1 MLSTPLIADQSAK
14 GFIQGAPAPSK
25 YFKTLASIGYML
37 LWGLTFTFS
46 MSLAKCISAD
56 IPSSVIVF
64 LRCFFGFIVFLPF
77 AASAVKTQ
85 GIRILKVQQPLV
97 YCLRVILV
105 SLAMGCTYYA
115 YRNLPIA
122 TASAIG
128 FSSPLFTTVLGILFL
143 KNRINLKQ
151 GLSIL
156 AGYMG
161 VLVIVGP
168 FSFALHSA
176 ETIAILANLLASC
189 AIILLKKLSD
199 TESNITIL
207 FYTNIATVLLS
218 GIFAVFMWQSPSW
231 GDAGLLLLIGIS
243 STFSQLLYTQAL
255 RIAEPY
261 FVAPFEY
268 NRLLFAVLSGYYFF
282 DESPSPLVFIG
293 AGLIIASNL
302 YLSFLE
308 IRQSASA
315 NNK

>member
-1 MLSTPLIADQSAK
+1 MLSTPIIVKQSAK
-14 GFIQGAPAPSK
+14 DFIQHPAPSK
-25 YFKTLASIGYML
+25 YFKTLVSIGYML
-37 LWGLTFTFS
+37 LWGLSLTCS
-46 MSLAKCISAD
+46 MSLAKCIRPE

-64 LRCFFGFIVFLPF
+64 LRCLFGLIVFLPF
-77 AASAVKTQ
+77 VAGALKNDGLQA
-85 GIRILKVQQPLV
+85 LKVQKPFL
-97 YCLRVILV
+97 YLIRVILV

-128 FSSPLFTTVLGILFL
+128 FSSPLLTTLLGIFFL
-143 KNRINLKQ
+143 KNKINFKQ

-156 AGYMG
+156 AGYIG

-168 FSFALHSA
+168 FSFVLDSA

-207 FYTNIATVLLS
+207 FYTNIGTLLLS
-218 GIFAVFMWQSPSW
+218 GIFAVLMWQSPSW
-231 GDAGLLLLIGIS
+231 GEIGLLLLIGIS
-243 STFSQLLYTQAL
+243 STLSQLFYTQAL

-268 NRLLFAVLSGYYFF
+268 NRLLFALLSGYYFF
-282 DESPSPLVFIG
+282 HESPSAFVFIG
-293 AGLIIASNL
+293 AGLIITSNL

-308 IRQSASA
+308 IRQA
-315 NNK
+315 KVPR